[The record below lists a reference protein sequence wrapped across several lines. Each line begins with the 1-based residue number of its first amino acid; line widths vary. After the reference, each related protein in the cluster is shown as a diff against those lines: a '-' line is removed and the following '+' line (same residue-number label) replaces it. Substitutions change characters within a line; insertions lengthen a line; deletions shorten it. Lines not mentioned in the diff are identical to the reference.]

1 MSGDELMKKENNS
14 LGIVYMSNILC
25 DDDIKKI
32 KKYVELSNMPISF
45 YENTTKYWASIDD
58 LVAQVKIFLSND
70 LVKSLMNDMIFLFI
84 CKLCNYIKNIIK
96 SRHIKKIQGDKIT
109 EVKTNIHLQV
119 KNICFIIPDNLSE
132 TELELYIELAL
143 KLSTIVNF
151 QNQRYVYYN
160 NEKKELFVYTENELM
175 EKFYREYNN

>member
-1 MSGDELMKKENNS
+1 
-14 LGIVYMSNILC
+14 
-25 DDDIKKI
+25 
-32 KKYVELSNMPISF
+32 
-45 YENTTKYWASIDD
+45 
-58 LVAQVKIFLSND
+58 
-70 LVKSLMNDMIFLFI
+70 MN
-84 CKLCNYIKNIIK
+84 NYIKNIIK